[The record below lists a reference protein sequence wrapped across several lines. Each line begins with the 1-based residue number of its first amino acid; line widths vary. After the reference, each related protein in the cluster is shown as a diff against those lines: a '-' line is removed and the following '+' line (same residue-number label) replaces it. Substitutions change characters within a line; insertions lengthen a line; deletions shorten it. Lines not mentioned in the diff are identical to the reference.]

1 MNQQQKET
9 RELLELEIKLARLK
23 VTASYLKQRKLK
35 ETQAQ
40 KSAENEAMLY
50 RLADLGS
57 RFAAL
62 STGILVK
69 TPYLPLPKVYR
80 YGAILALF
88 ALQAW
93 QNHLKQSQ
101 NK

>member
-23 VTASYLKQRKLK
+23 VAASYLKQRKLK
-35 ETQAQ
+35 EIRAQ

-50 RLADLGS
+50 RLADFGS
-57 RFAAL
+57 SFATSSTSLL
-62 STGILVK
+62 SK
-69 TPYLPLPKVYR
+69 TSHLPLPKPYR
-80 YGAILALF
+80 YGAIFALF

>member
-1 MNQQQKET
+1 MNRQQKEI

-23 VTASYLKQRKLK
+23 VAASHLKQRRLK
-35 ETQAQ
+35 ETRAQ
-40 KSAENEAMLY
+40 KTAENEALLY

-57 RFAAL
+57 SFAASSSGLL
-62 STGILVK
+62 SK
-69 TPYLPLPKVYR
+69 TSRLPLPKPYR
-80 YGAILALF
+80 YGILFAWF

-93 QNHLKQSQ
+93 QSHVKQND